1 MIYNRLKRAEN
12 LKENYISMK
21 KIFTLLS
28 IIAFAGFASSCE
40 KVDNDPQPEQL
51 EVNSNNISGEW
62 ELVEWNGNALAEG
75 TYVYL
80 DIKRKDKEYTMY
92 QNMDSFTNVPHV
104 ITGTYT
110 LSTDVELGAII
121 RGIYDHDCGEW
132 AHRYVIKSLTANEM
146 VWVATDDSSFTQKFV
161 RVDNIPVK

>member
-1 MIYNRLKRAEN
+1 
-12 LKENYISMK
+12 MK
-21 KIFTLLS
+21 KILVLLS
-28 IIAFAGFASSCE
+28 IIALAFSAVSCE
-40 KVDNDPQPEQL
+40 KEENNAQPQQL
-51 EVNSNNISGEW
+51 EVNAHNISGQW
-62 ELVEWNGNALAEG
+62 ELVNWNGSGLAEG

-80 DIKRKDKEYTMY
+80 DIVRNDKTYTMY

-104 ITGTYT
+104 LTGSYV

-132 AHRYVIKSLTANEM
+132 SHRYIIKSLTSNGM
-146 VWVATDDSSFTQKFV
+146 VWVATDDASFTQTFV